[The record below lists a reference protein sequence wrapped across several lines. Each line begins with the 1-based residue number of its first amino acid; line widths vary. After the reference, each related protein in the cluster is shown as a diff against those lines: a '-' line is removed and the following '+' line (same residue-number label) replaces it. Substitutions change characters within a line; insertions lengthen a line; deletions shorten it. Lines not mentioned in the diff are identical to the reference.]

1 MFERFA
7 AEARTVVVLA
17 QEEARAAGADS
28 VDPVHLLVALAAAP
42 GPAGRLLDDAGASA
56 AGLRAGLAP
65 AAGSGPLDAE
75 ALAALGID
83 LDRVRAAAE
92 AAFGPGALDRGSR
105 TRRSGHLRF
114 AAGSREALK
123 QALRAAIRRGDRVID
138 GRHLLAGVLAVGD
151 PPVTGALVRAGADV
165 AGLHRRLAGEADAA

>member
-17 QEEARAAGADS
+17 QEEARTAGSDG

-42 GPAGRLLDDAGASA
+42 GPAAPLLAA
-56 AGLRAGLAP
+56 AGVHVTDLRAGLSS
-65 AAGSGPLDAE
+65 AGGGALDAE

-92 AAFGPGALDRGSR
+92 AAFGPGALDRG
-105 TRRSGHLRF
+105 TRGRRRGHLRF
-114 AAGSREALK
+114 ARGSRTALQ
-123 QALRAAIRRGDRVID
+123 QALRAAVARGDRVID
-138 GRHLLAGVLAVGD
+138 GRHLLAGVLEVGD
-151 PPVTGALVRAGADV
+151 PAVSAALARAGVDV
-165 AGLHRRLAGEADAA
+165 AALRRRLDGRADAA

>member
-17 QEEARAAGADS
+17 QEEACSAGSDG

-42 GPAGRLLDDAGASA
+42 GPAGPLLAA
-56 AGLRAGLAP
+56 AGVHVTDLRAGLP
-65 AAGSGPLDAE
+65 SSGGGALDAE

-92 AAFGPGALDRGSR
+92 AAFGPGALDRGSPG
-105 TRRSGHLRF
+105 RRRGHLRF
-114 AAGSREALK
+114 ASGSREALK
-123 QALRAAIRRGDRVID
+123 EALRAAIARGDRVID
-138 GRHLLAGVLAVGD
+138 GRHLLAGVLEVGD
-151 PPVTGALVRAGADV
+151 PAVSAALARAGADV
-165 AGLHRRLAGEADAA
+165 AGLRRRLAGEADAA